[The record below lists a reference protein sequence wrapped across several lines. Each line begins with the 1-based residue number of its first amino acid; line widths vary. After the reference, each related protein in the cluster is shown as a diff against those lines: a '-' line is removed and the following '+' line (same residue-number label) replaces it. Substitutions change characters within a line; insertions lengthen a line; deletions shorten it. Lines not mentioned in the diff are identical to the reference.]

1 MKSLKPR
8 NPRGSAW
15 LCRPSEDGGDGVR
28 LGAVAG
34 AHVGGVPIGVET
46 ALVDTHGHRG
56 ADGVHLPIV
65 PITGGRFVGVHSGTS
80 CPISRIAGEL
90 CGARHRKVPDA
101 NN

>member
-1 MKSLKPR
+1 
-8 NPRGSAW
+8 
-15 LCRPSEDGGDGVR
+15 
-28 LGAVAG
+28 
-34 AHVGGVPIGVET
+34 
-46 ALVDTHGHRG
+46 
-56 ADGVHLPIV
+56 LPIV